1 MNAFKVSDVKA
12 REVLDS
18 RGNPTVEADV
28 ALEGGAQGSAMAP
41 SGASTGTHEAV
52 ELRDGDKCRYGGKG
66 VFKAVEN
73 VRRDIHSAL
82 CGKEFGQHELDSTL
96 IALDGTNDKGKLGA
110 NAILAVSL
118 AFARAAAVRR
128 KEPLYRYFAHLAG
141 IDRPVV
147 MPVPMM
153 NVLNGGRH
161 ANWSFD
167 LQEFMIVP
175 LGAPSFKEALRWG
188 VETFHC
194 IAGLLKKRGLSVA
207 VGDEGGFAPLLPS
220 NESPLELIVEA
231 IKSAGYKPGSDIA
244 IAIDAAASE
253 FYHDGKYHLKKEG
266 KVLDAA
272 EMVEFYG
279 KLVSQYPIVSLE
291 DGLAEDDWK
300 GWEALTK
307 KLGSKL
313 QVVGDD
319 IFTTN
324 LKRLQKGIEKHSATS
339 ILIKLNQI
347 GTVSETIEVI
357 QEAQRAHFG
366 VVISN
371 RSGETEDTALAD
383 LAVGV
388 AAGQVKTGSLC
399 RSERTA
405 KYNRILRIE
414 EELGEDAMYPGK
426 AALMGRN

>member
-18 RGNPTVEADV
+18 RGNPTVESEV
-28 ALEGGAQGSAMAP
+28 MLENGMQGSAIVP

-52 ELRDGDKCRYGGKG
+52 ELRDGDKNRYGGKG
-66 VFKAVEN
+66 VLGAVEN

-96 IALDGTNDKGKLGA
+96 IALDGTADKGKLGA

-118 AFARAAAVRR
+118 AFARAAAASR
-128 KEPLYRYFAHLAG
+128 KEPLYRYFAHLTSV
-141 IDRPVV
+141 DRPAL

-167 LQEFMIVP
+167 IQEFMIMP
-175 LGAPSFKEALRWG
+175 IGAPSFKEGLRWG

-194 IAGLLKKRGLSVA
+194 IEKLLRERGLSTA
-207 VGDEGGFAPLLPS
+207 VGDEGGFAPLLSS
-220 NESPLELIVEA
+220 NEAPLELILEA
-231 IKSAGYKPGSDIA
+231 IGSAGYKPGQDIA

-253 FYHDGKYHLKKEG
+253 FYRDGKYHLAKEG
-266 KVLDAA
+266 KTLDASGMA
-272 EMVEFYG
+272 EFYA
-279 KLVSQYPIVSLE
+279 KFASKYPLVSLE
-291 DGLAEDDWK
+291 DGLAEDDWE

-313 QVVGDD
+313 QIVGDD
-319 IFTTN
+319 IFTTSM
-324 LKRLQKGIEKHSATS
+324 KRLEKGIQKHSANA

-357 QEAQRAHFG
+357 NAAKRAHFG

-383 LAVGV
+383 LAVGT

-399 RSERTA
+399 RGERTA
-405 KYNRILRIE
+405 KYNRLLRIE
-414 EELGEDAMYPGK
+414 EELGSDASYPGK
-426 AALMGRN
+426 ATLARS